1 MSMNKVKQIQPLGY
15 HSKSK
20 NQSLKDYDIILNAKM
35 GMRRCNDLRT
45 KPIRNDSERF
55 DIQEFLLFMKTVKHG
70 TRFTVYHNAKEME
83 SVEITLHDIRK
94 VFGRKLNVKRSM
106 LDNKFEMQVE
116 VVL

>member
-1 MSMNKVKQIQPLGY
+1 MSIDKVRQIVPLGY

-20 NQSLKDYDIILNAKM
+20 NQSLKDYDIILNMRM
-35 GMRRCNDLRT
+35 GQRKCNDLHN
-45 KPIRNDSERF
+45 PPDRNDSERF
-55 DIQEFLLFMKTVKHG
+55 DLQEFLLFMKTVKHG

-94 VFGRKLNVKRSM
+94 VFGRKLNIKRSV

-116 VVL
+116 VIL